1 MQLEATDAGAELAE
15 LHRAGGAQGEQ
26 RRFCFYLGLKLR
38 IKIGESIKTKPGSNS
53 YTVPFVSSKLESI

>member
-1 MQLEATDAGAELAE
+1 MLYVEKGKTSFNFVQLEATDAGAELAE

-38 IKIGESIKTKPGSNS
+38 IKI
-53 YTVPFVSSKLESI
+53 VL